1 MNTDLINLDF
11 YNNSFY
17 IKLDGL
23 EYFTDNAAKFLGDS
37 GFPYSQIVKL
47 LAYEPARN
55 FCAVEYSDGV
65 TDSGVDLEP
74 IRWFTENKEHLTFVI
89 ANVTQMEMPVETLE
103 MERSLR
109 FADTDWVLQRN
120 QEQLLLN
127 IPPSLD
133 QAQVIDLLNYR
144 QQLRDLTSIYSKD
157 TPANEVSWPQNP
169 IN

>member
-1 MNTDLINLDF
+1 
-11 YNNSFY
+11 
-17 IKLDGL
+17 
-23 EYFTDNAAKFLGDS
+23 
-37 GFPYSQIVKL
+37 
-47 LAYEPARN
+47 
-55 FCAVEYSDGV
+55 
-65 TDSGVDLEP
+65 
-74 IRWFTENKEHLTFVI
+74 VI

-144 QQLRDLTSIYSKD
+144 QQLRDLTNTYSKD
-157 TPANEVSWPQNP
+157 TPANEVSWPRNP
-169 IN
+169 LNQPQ